1 MAIRDDATTTTG
13 TRKKASDAPGSVQQL
28 AARLR
33 LETSDIKGLDL
44 RSYIGPF
51 NRCYTRFVPQWVPIV
66 DVPDITFRV
75 SQDVDGDGDEELIYS
90 EGYFQVRWNA
100 GSLPPV
106 TIEAGPHARAG
117 LLCGP
122 DTIPCADEPAIVM
135 AGRLPVASV
144 PTLYDPVAGYSL
156 RTNRPHPT
164 GLFADPLPNPDA
176 AAPLAGVL
184 SLYGCKDTDSSATHY
199 RVMFEYSANEGST
212 FTAPAP
218 FVGFTWP
225 LFRLDGNGL
234 AEWHYP
240 VSDALGWY
248 PIALPPGPNP
258 FLPQDLILDWPTGS
272 LANGLY
278 RLTLELGTGGTTAS
292 SASDPVAFTIDNS
305 SPTGPLQVEW
315 GYASGGPF
323 QPLGGICPVVR
334 RGTTPVDI
342 YFRVTLDAAATHL
355 RSARMWASGCGN
367 GGFEFVSGSGGA
379 HPTPGTTFEHW
390 HVDVTDNNQSL
401 EVVYK
406 LPGLGA
412 AEGTYS
418 FGAEVASRAFNPSG
432 GDGGHLTTPPWQY
445 DPAPIYIRPSVAF
458 SVFNANP

>member
-1 MAIRDDATTTTG
+1 
-13 TRKKASDAPGSVQQL
+13 
-28 AARLR
+28 
-33 LETSDIKGLDL
+33 
-44 RSYIGPF
+44 
-51 NRCYTRFVPQWVPIV
+51 VPIV

-100 GSLPPV
+100 DPLPPV
-106 TIEAGPHARAG
+106 TIEAGPQARAG

-144 PTLYDPVAGYSL
+144 PTLYDPAAGYSL

-164 GLFADPLPNPDA
+164 GLFDDPLPNPDA
-176 AAPLAGVL
+176 AAPLTGVL
-184 SLYGCKDTDSSATHY
+184 SLYGCKDTDSSATQY
-199 RVMFEYSANEGST
+199 RVMFEYSANSGAT

-240 VSDALGWY
+240 VSDANGWY
-248 PIALPPGPNP
+248 PIALPAGPNP

-272 LANGLY
+272 LADGRY
-278 RLTLELGTGGTTAS
+278 RLTLELGTGGTAS
-292 SASDPVAFTIDNS
+292 SASDPVSFTIDNS

-315 GYASGGPF
+315 GYSSGGPF
-323 QPLGGICPVVR
+323 QPLGGTCPVVR

-355 RSARMWASGCGN
+355 RSARLWASGCGN
-367 GGFEFVSGSGGA
+367 GGFEFLSGSGGA
-379 HPTPGTTFEHW
+379 HPTPGTNFEHW
-390 HVDVTDNNQSL
+390 HVDVTDNTQL
-401 EVVYK
+401 LQVIYK
-406 LPGLGA
+406 LPGVGA